1 MNEQNN
7 DLNTMPTSQPLQTDV
22 PTPVPSANVGQ
33 PEPVPAPVIEPTT
46 APQPVIELAP
56 SAPTPVVEPNIA
68 PSTPPQPMVQQPSAV
83 APQPVSTTPIASQQI
98 QTTEQPVVSPAPAPV
113 QADIVPSDPINP
125 IANNATISPTMQSVQ
140 PTLSPSQSQPENH
153 TNNTNPIPNT
163 GSSTVGFV
171 PNETPLP
178 KKKNKTLLVVIIF
191 AILAVIAGVGIFV
204 IYPMIKKNLTTPKM
218 VYEVAIGDITKQINT
233 TVDDIIHDKALI
245 DISLGIDSNMP
256 TISSF
261 SGYTYGIN
269 AGVDSNSNTA
279 QVGLFMKNSTVEYS
293 LYEYLKNGKKYSRY
307 STDNQLNFLGEMS
320 EEESNE
326 IFSSFK
332 EVLESQKDLSND
344 DANYLVNK
352 VSELLIASLDEGK
365 LSREETSLT
374 INGKNVKAL
383 NNKYV
388 IDNDTADKMVKH
400 IINGLKE
407 DEKAIAILANIMNL
421 SEDEI
426 NEKLTY
432 NENNLDD
439 EDDEDDEQT
448 TLIMNL
454 YTDNSLSK
462 SLGFALTDDN
472 GEIKIHY
479 YTLDN
484 YFELGLYSKEEDI
497 ETNKDNENKVSV
509 VGTKRDKGTDVVV
522 TVNDKKVVSLFV
534 TENTED
540 KLSLT
545 YEVFGDEDT
554 NVNGKLNLTIDD
566 NDKRNKTVLDF
577 TMKAGEQYINVSL
590 NVTLDWTSEVA
601 NINTGNAVQVS
612 DVEIQNKNQELLKQL
627 SETPIGILLQTIS
640 GDVSSTIQDYYEDS
654 YNYIDDNTANDVV
667 NIIPEYSDIPVI
679 IDEDNYTN

>member
-33 PEPVPAPVIEPTT
+33 PEPVPAPVIEHTT

-68 PSTPPQPMVQQPSAV
+68 SSTPPQPMVQQPSAV
-83 APQPVSTTPIASQQI
+83 APQPVSTTPIASQQN

-163 GSSTVGFV
+163 GSNTVGFV

-191 AILAVIAGVGIFV
+191 AILAVIACVGIFV

-407 DEKAIAILANIMNL
+407 DEKAITILANIMNL

-432 NENNLDD
+432 NENNL
-439 EDDEDDEQT
+439 DDEDDEQT

-554 NVNGKLNLTIDD
+554 SVNGKLNLTIDD
-566 NDKRNKTVLDF
+566 NDKRNKTALDF